1 MLGDT
6 IPEKDQEEQVEFIK
20 ETQILPND
28 SDLFMISS
36 KPITHSDTLKNTHSK
51 TIPSLNQLEKKM
63 ISKSNKIA
71 NVLYADNTKSK
82 QKKNI
87 KKPVNN
93 DSDVTFVTSKSIHGQ
108 KNSISIDSLTND
120 MSAVRIGKSIALPK
134 QTASRNPFYF
144 EPSSKKTPS
153 SPFPSSKSTN
163 SHTSHGKLPFDY
175 TAKLPEKSIYKD
187 SRAKELLQSVPIRK
201 NNFHSSFISK
211 PAATVFTGTEQV
223 PLDVV
228 QNLIDSVANP
238 ANDNDLQVE
247 IPKGLQVTLKPH
259 QINGLNWLVS
269 REVGLT
275 KGGILADDMGLG
287 KTFQMI
293 ALIASQIP
301 KSGPKTTLIIVPL
314 ALIDQWKQE
323 ILSKG
328 LKNTQ
333 ILVFHGPKRQ
343 ELASI
348 DTFERMDIVI
358 TTYNVIAKEYIP
370 SKKGEGSSEQTS
382 ALFLTDWH
390 RIILDEAHA
399 IKNHTSK
406 CANACFELNSS
417 MRWCITGTPIQN
429 SIDELYSYF
438 KFLRF
443 KYYSQKD
450 IFRLRISG
458 PIDKKK
464 GDMNKAILELKSIF
478 ESLLLRRTKT
488 QMIDGNA
495 VITLPKCHIKLETL
509 TFSDHERIVYDNL
522 STKLK
527 SKIEK
532 ELEIQQ
538 ANMEGFNSSKLNMM
552 AFRLLLRSKQCCN
565 HLSLV
570 GIDLI
575 GNENDKL
582 EEVDSIE
589 NKKNLL
595 VEVDDSQYSKL
606 SKCNTDND
614 TIDDLAN
621 LISNMDIKPDN
632 DSDIITNKCICCG
645 KEIKHDEYRL
655 TKCRDCQ
662 QVKELKSIIYS
673 TKIDRMLEIIRENQK
688 DGQKTIVF
696 SQWTSMLDVVQVA
709 LKDERMNFVR
719 YDGKMNIQQRDDCLS
734 KFRKDSKCDVLLASL
749 MCTSVGLNL
758 TVASRIIL
766 LDLWWNPSIEDQAIG
781 RVYRMG
787 QKNEV
792 IVTRLVIEDTIE
804 QTILEIQETKR
815 NLVQTTL
822 TKNESDAKAGIST
835 NDILNA
841 FGISLSHI
849 QKEKSKN

>member
-1 MLGDT
+1 
-6 IPEKDQEEQVEFIK
+6 
-20 ETQILPND
+20 
-28 SDLFMISS
+28 
-36 KPITHSDTLKNTHSK
+36 
-51 TIPSLNQLEKKM
+51 
-63 ISKSNKIA
+63 
-71 NVLYADNTKSK
+71 
-82 QKKNI
+82 
-87 KKPVNN
+87 
-93 DSDVTFVTSKSIHGQ
+93 
-108 KNSISIDSLTND
+108 

-134 QTASRNPFYF
+134 QTAY
-144 EPSSKKTPS
+144 
-153 SPFPSSKSTN
+153 

-175 TAKLPEKSIYKD
+175 TAKLPEKTIDKD
-187 SRAKELLQSVPIRK
+187 SRAKELLKSVPIRK

-275 KGGILADDMGLG
+275 KGGYGYI
-287 KTFQMI
+287 TFQMI

-390 RIILDEAHA
+390 HEAHA

-429 SIDELYSYF
+429 SIDELYN
-438 KFLRF
+438 
-443 KYYSQKD
+443 

-552 AFRLLLRSKQCCN
+552 AFRLLLRSKQWYFLSIILISSCN

-595 VEVDDSQYSKL
+595 VEVDDDSQHSKL

-632 DSDIITNKCICCG
+632 DSDIITNKCISCG

-662 QVKELKSIIYS
+662 KVKELKSIIYS

-709 LKDERMNFVR
+709 LKDELMNFVR